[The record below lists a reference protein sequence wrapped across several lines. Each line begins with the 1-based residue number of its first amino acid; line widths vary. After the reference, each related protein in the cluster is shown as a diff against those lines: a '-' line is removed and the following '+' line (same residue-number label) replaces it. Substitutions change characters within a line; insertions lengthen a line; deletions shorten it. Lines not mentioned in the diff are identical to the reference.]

1 MHRLRGIVHRV
12 ERKVVHNDGE
22 ADPPQGKQ
30 FVGNDFKFVR
40 EFCQC
45 SDFFVGHIQQLVGG
59 SWIFQYKVDIVV
71 GVRHIALGGL
81 GDMNVV
87 FHLRSLRWRKS
98 AITSAKGRVFP
109 ASTSARP
116 SCSLLYSSM
125 RPAISS

>member
-1 MHRLRGIVHRV
+1 MSHIEENKKKDKHGG
-12 ERKVVHNDGE
+12 EEPDKKPDKAAENKECDEKEGEKVS
-22 ADPPQGKQ
+22 
-30 FVGNDFKFVR
+30 VGNV
-40 EFCQC
+40 
-45 SDFFVGHIQQLVGG
+45 
-59 SWIFQYKVDIVV
+59 
-71 GVRHIALGGL
+71 
-81 GDMNVV
+81 NVV

>member
-1 MHRLRGIVHRV
+1 MRGIVHRI
-12 ERKVVHNDGE
+12 ERKVIHNDGE
-22 ADPPQGKQ
+22 ADSPQGKQ

-59 SWIFQYKVDIVV
+59 SLIFQYKVDIVV
-71 GVRHIALGGL
+71 GVRHIALGSVGNV
-81 GDMNVV
+81 NVV

-109 ASTSARP
+109 VSTSARP